1 MGRTDSKATTL
12 PKNKKHSVKV
22 HSLPE
27 NGRPT
32 PYASSHLKGEK
43 PDQITCAT
51 SEKGQTPCPVKNLTN
66 CQANFSPRKNVNQ
79 ATSTQNNMGTQKC
92 IQRLIVTGTDKPSKR
107 KHHVQHNKKTKIPI
121 KIKDIP
127 GKTLRHSRK
136 TTKIPIRLES
146 LNHQIRSDQTWL
158 KSYKEATKPNSANI
172 NNTQKNL
179 FNFSKDYYNSRTKE
193 RVKLRAHKTVKI
205 QSTKNK
211 IGPTKR
217 VKPAPKTPTSV
228 KTSTQTTLHQNEI
241 NKVTLSKTLPKTFTK
256 NYSATSQVRT
266 PGNVTT
272 RNLSTVSQDK
282 VNQTPTKTR
291 LTIRKFQ
298 IKLTENKPTK
308 KHSTSTKEQNNNPQ
322 TKPGKTTVKHIGKSN
337 EQTFESQKYKEL
349 KKSDKPSSDSLTLVS
364 MENSNEQT
372 IDSQMHKQVEM
383 LIEQLAEKAQEHNN
397 DSWTNKPARKLNTP
411 TFESHRRN
419 HLEKPDVLKT
429 DNQTHNLAET
439 PSEPNYENLMH
450 KLAREPKELTPE
462 NQTYKCKVTPSEQSP
477 DNRIYRRVE
486 KPKEQISDS
495 ITPKPVGILNKE
507 NTDSQRLKQSENTVP
522 PHMTNKYETNEFEVP
537 TIGIKI
543 HNPYSK
549 QNTKQNRQGQKITI
563 GTKTVEVNE
572 AHDRNKVLEVE
583 IPSKSKKKDKTILEV
598 TRETKNP
605 NKVNEYKCPSN
616 KKNQQNRFIKD
627 APPGLKEKHQ
637 NKIIQAALREVI
649 KNQKNSKQTSN
660 HQKNKQD
667 ERKRKISTQSLITEH
682 LNIKPK
688 LSTTTQ
694 HHIDHYPTHNKAYTN
709 TDQKHGN
716 NSHSASQRTNNTTIV
731 ETPFPQPETITQKNT
746 PNDRRISKKRT
757 RNKIKKEIRKN
768 KKETKTNPSGQE
780 PEVKQK
786 NLTSNNINKH
796 TNSDINTKLNSIP
809 TPPNP
814 KYKGLTK
821 NQKKKLKRKNGKPIN
836 NNIRV
841 THINTQHSHTASL
854 TLAANLEKFYDPKI
868 PHIVKIME
876 PLCNKKGTLTDIP
889 KNYKCYI
896 KTNSKKTPRAA
907 ILVSEN
913 IEQKVMFHDSL
924 TDRDNCTISIKDSKV
939 PDKRHYINANY
950 LPYEEKVGDNLL
962 LKIMKH
968 ANNTK
973 SGLIT
978 GSDTNCQSTLW
989 GNSNTNNRGRE
1000 LEDLLNDE
1008 NINIENTTH
1017 EHTWSA
1023 RGHMSTIDLTL
1034 TNGLAP
1040 NIANWQILQNVS
1052 ESDHSYINY
1061 EIELQTKPTNQPT
1074 FNKTDWN
1081 KFDKILKKKRA
1092 SREQSKTNN
1101 NRKIAK
1107 DSREI
1112 EYWTKNL
1119 NRDMKEALNEATT
1132 SSSKVIKSKTAKII
1146 ELLEKNNSPEKA
1158 SSKNR
1163 PKRST
1168 RPKNRAALIK
1178 NARKIAWKNF
1188 CTKIKNTKETARIKK
1203 ILTTKNLPKIGCLK
1217 FADGSLSNNPQES
1230 LNRLADGLLGPD
1242 KSSVI
1247 KPIHAENID
1256 LNKIVSDERIEKVLK
1271 QLKKKKAPGADSITN
1286 EMITY
1291 GYEYIKEDLKKIY
1304 KSCLQ
1309 LGYTPTPWKIANAAI
1324 LPKPGKADY
1333 AEVKSYRIIS
1343 LSSNL
1348 LKVLESLV
1356 LWHLKKDLNMENN
1369 LIKRQ
1374 FGFRP
1379 GSSTDAALLK
1389 VVNKIQNHLKRGE
1402 HVIGVFIDIQGA
1414 FDNLPHKAIKI
1425 ALEKTRAKG
1434 KISNWIMNMV
1444 TNRSINLSLAGET
1457 ITRKLSKG
1465 CPQGG
1470 VLSPF
1475 LWNLV
1480 INNLLAKNETYKNIF
1495 AYADDLLILQAGKD
1509 MATVIETTEKHVKI
1523 VSEWCSSQGL
1533 EISAPKTQIMCWTT
1547 NQRLKPEQIIINQ
1560 QSKELSQS
1568 TKYLGI
1574 TLDDQLK
1581 WDEHISKRITK
1592 CKNLFFA
1599 CKAAIGKKW
1608 GLNKEKILWLYKTV
1622 ILPTLT
1628 YGSIAWGTSLSK
1640 KQKKKLE
1647 PLQNLVSKTYLG
1659 AIKSTPKCAQ
1669 NILSNLLAIEH
1680 HIKMT
1685 CLHRAINLK
1694 AEGHWESPTEN
1705 TKKSNII
1712 PIMQKIDNTLLGI
1725 MKKKNI
1731 KPDHTTPYL
1740 NLDKKLTIHIPTRAN
1755 FKVTKNDQSIIAFT
1769 DGSKDEKGNTG
1780 YGLHIIDTTLNYG
1793 YSEHGQLNSDNS
1805 VYQAETYAINRAAL
1819 KLLELNIK
1827 NRNVVIYS
1835 DSQAAIKSMDLTTI
1849 KTTSTIK
1856 CHENLI
1862 KLANQSNNI
1871 CLNWIPGHRGHE
1883 GNELA
1888 DELAKLGTKS
1898 PKKVTHLSPPLKS
1911 IKLIIKNHYKNKTK
1925 AKFFRDPKL
1934 SDDCYIPIKT
1944 ILGKYP
1950 KFSKHIISLDKED
1963 TAIITKVLTGHN
1975 NLNKHAYRAKLA
1987 DDPHCDFCAETDE
2000 QETALHILTNC
2011 ITFSRLRQY
2020 TFGQSTFEYANL
2032 INNTNIKKTIKN
2044 IVIFFRKTKAF
2055 AKNRDTLPSPR
2066 H

>member
-1 MGRTDSKATTL
+1 MDQKHTPILLKVSKKWDAAGKEASVSAPTRPGLGLRQKGDPKSRRAGTTP
-12 PKNKKHSVKV
+12 PKEDGKAGAPPKEDAIPALRKKHQYPIGHLNNKNILITQHGTKQKKFRKLQTTINSK
-22 HSLPE
+22 LPTR
-27 NGRPT
+27 N
-32 PYASSHLKGEK
+32 
-43 PDQITCAT
+43 
-51 SEKGQTPCPVKNLTN
+51 
-66 CQANFSPRKNVNQ
+66 
-79 ATSTQNNMGTQKC
+79 TQKLGY
-92 IQRLIVTGTDKPSKR
+92 IPKR
-107 KHHVQHNKKTKIPI
+107 SLRNTKIPI
-121 KIKDIP
+121 WK
-127 GKTLRHSRK
+127 GKSPTYK
-136 TTKIPIRLES
+136 MKKQETKQTATTKHKVNDKHKNEKQCPARPS
-146 LNHQIRSDQTWL
+146 LTQNTLYSYSDGVY
-158 KSYKEATKPNSANI
+158 SSITKNRI
-172 NNTQKNL
+172 KR
-179 FNFSKDYYNSRTKE
+179 K
-193 RVKLRAHKTVKI
+193 AHKTIKS
-205 QSTKNK
+205 QEKKSSTTL
-211 IGPTKR
+211 IKR
-217 VKPAPKTPTSV
+217 SILPLKVYNNHKVKPSKQTQIKANTNTNKYNSVENTHTRQIKPCPSDTLTPR
-228 KTSTQTTLHQNEI
+228 KTS
-241 NKVTLSKTLPKTFTK
+241 
-256 NYSATSQVRT
+256 
-266 PGNVTT
+266 
-272 RNLSTVSQDK
+272 RNLSLENQDK
-282 VNQTPTKTR
+282 INQTPTKTKIN
-291 LTIRKFQ
+291 IRKFQ
-298 IKLTENKPTK
+298 IILTENKQTYS
-308 KHSTSTKEQNNNPQ
+308 HLTSIKEQNNNLQYETGNKTCKPERPNNKNKHEVTLNKRILESQMNKPAENRVEQIHINPDNATPHTHHQ
-322 TKPGKTTVKHIGKSN
+322 TESLFTPMEKKCPINAQTSTIKICNTFNKRTLNRSKQKLTIGKSSN
-337 EQTFESQKYKEL
+337 KLLAKTNNQSPCSKTKIQNKIFKVVPKEGANR
-349 KKSDKPSSDSLTLVS
+349 
-364 MENSNEQT
+364 EY
-372 IDSQMHKQVEM
+372 QVEA
-383 LIEQLAEKAQEHNN
+383 LKIENKTEEKIEA
-397 DSWTNKPARKLNTP
+397 
-411 TFESHRRN
+411 
-419 HLEKPDVLKT
+419 
-429 DNQTHNLAET
+429 
-439 PSEPNYENLMH
+439 YENH
-450 KLAREPKELTPE
+450 
-462 NQTYKCKVTPSEQSP
+462 
-477 DNRIYRRVE
+477 
-486 KPKEQISDS
+486 
-495 ITPKPVGILNKE
+495 
-507 NTDSQRLKQSENTVP
+507 NT
-522 PHMTNKYETNEFEVP
+522 
-537 TIGIKI
+537 
-543 HNPYSK
+543 
-549 QNTKQNRQGQKITI
+549 
-563 GTKTVEVNE
+563 
-572 AHDRNKVLEVE
+572 A
-583 IPSKSKKKDKTILEV
+583 
-598 TRETKNP
+598 P
-605 NKVNEYKCPSN
+605 NKGISLEC
-616 KKNQQNRFIKD
+616 
-627 APPGLKEKHQ
+627 PGLKEKQQ
-637 NKIIQAALREVI
+637 NRIIQAALREVI
-649 KNQKNSKQTSN
+649 KNQKNSKQTPN
-660 HQKNKQD
+660 HRKDKQD

-688 LSTTTQ
+688 LATTTQ
-694 HHIDHYPTHNKAYTN
+694 HHIDHYPTHNKAYIN

-731 ETPFPQPETITQKNT
+731 ETPIPQPETITQKNT

-796 TNSDINTKLNSIP
+796 TNSDINTKLNSIS

-821 NQKKKLKRKNGKPIN
+821 NQKKKLKRRNGKPIN

-1040 NIANWQILQNVS
+1040 NITNWQILQNVS

-1061 EIELQTKPTNQPT
+1061 EIELQAKPTNRPT
-1074 FNKTDWN
+1074 VNKTDWN
-1081 KFDKILKKKRA
+1081 KFDKILKEKRA
-1092 SREQSKTNN
+1092 NREQSKTNN
-1101 NRKIAK
+1101 SRKIARN
-1107 DSREI
+1107 SRDI

-1132 SSSKVIKSKTAKII
+1132 SSSKVTKSKTAKII
-1146 ELLEKNNSPEKA
+1146 ELLEKNNSPERA
-1158 SSKNR
+1158 RSKNR

-1168 RPKNRAALIK
+1168 RPKNRSALIK

-1242 KSSVI
+1242 KPSVVT
-1247 KPIHAENID
+1247 PTHAENID
-1256 LNKIVSDERIEKVLK
+1256 LNKIVSDERIGKVLK

-1286 EMITY
+1286 EMIIY

-1324 LPKPGKADY
+1324 LPKPGKTDY

-1356 LWHLKKDLNMENN
+1356 LWHLKKDLNMEKN
-1369 LIKRQ
+1369 LVKRQ
-1374 FGFRP
+1374 YGFRP

-1414 FDNLPHKAIKI
+1414 FDNLPHKAIKT

-1480 INNLLAKNETYKNIF
+1480 IDNLLVRNETHKNIF

-1547 NQRLKPEQIIINQ
+1547 NQRLKPEQIKINQ
-1560 QSKELSQS
+1560 QPKKLSQN
-1568 TKYLGI
+1568 TKYLGVTI
-1574 TLDDQLK
+1574 DDQLK
-1581 WDEHISKRITK
+1581 WDEHISKRIIK

-1628 YGSIAWGTSLSK
+1628 YGSIVWGTSLSK

-1647 PLQNLVSKTYLG
+1647 PLQNLVSRTYLG

-1669 NILSNLLAIEH
+1669 NILSDLLAIEH

-1694 AEGHWESPTEN
+1694 AEGHWESPTEY
-1705 TKKSNII
+1705 TKKSKII
-1712 PIMQKIDNTLLGI
+1712 PITQKIDNTLLGI
-1725 MKKKNI
+1725 MKKRTSSQTTR
-1731 KPDHTTPYL
+1731 PHT
-1740 NLDKKLTIHIPTRAN
+1740 
-1755 FKVTKNDQSIIAFT
+1755 
-1769 DGSKDEKGNTG
+1769 
-1780 YGLHIIDTTLNYG
+1780 
-1793 YSEHGQLNSDNS
+1793 
-1805 VYQAETYAINRAAL
+1805 
-1819 KLLELNIK
+1819 
-1827 NRNVVIYS
+1827 
-1835 DSQAAIKSMDLTTI
+1835 
-1849 KTTSTIK
+1849 
-1856 CHENLI
+1856 
-1862 KLANQSNNI
+1862 
-1871 CLNWIPGHRGHE
+1871 
-1883 GNELA
+1883 
-1888 DELAKLGTKS
+1888 
-1898 PKKVTHLSPPLKS
+1898 
-1911 IKLIIKNHYKNKTK
+1911 
-1925 AKFFRDPKL
+1925 
-1934 SDDCYIPIKT
+1934 
-1944 ILGKYP
+1944 
-1950 KFSKHIISLDKED
+1950 
-1963 TAIITKVLTGHN
+1963 
-1975 NLNKHAYRAKLA
+1975 
-1987 DDPHCDFCAETDE
+1987 
-2000 QETALHILTNC
+2000 
-2011 ITFSRLRQY
+2011 
-2020 TFGQSTFEYANL
+2020 
-2032 INNTNIKKTIKN
+2032 
-2044 IVIFFRKTKAF
+2044 
-2055 AKNRDTLPSPR
+2055 
-2066 H
+2066 